1 MGSSDP
7 EVRPVRFTR
16 SAPAAPARSGTAS
29 RFDHTR
35 YVSSTLEFRCN
46 LKCVHCMIEDTM
58 DRLVPQSPEQL
69 KALLAHNAAHR
80 KWSGLILTGSEITLH
95 RDLPEWA
102 RLARQNGFE
111 HVRIQTHGMR
121 LAQAG
126 YCEELIDAGVDE
138 FFVSVTAA
146 DAASHDAIT
155 QVPGSFDKTLR
166 GLELLDACD
175 HVTTITNTVVTS
187 MNFTQLPRLVE
198 RLAPLRR
205 LAQMEFWFYFPMSEQ
220 DDKGLI
226 ASHPQALPYL
236 RSAIAALRA
245 AGRGIEVKNFPE
257 CLLGADRDVLYND
270 QPALFIDPAFWTE
283 FDRNGFHQCVYREQC
298 ASTQCLGLNSAYIEK
313 YGDHAAMLTPFSSPQ
328 GLLRE

>member
-7 EVRPVRFTR
+7 EARPLRFAR
-16 SAPAAPARSGTAS
+16 SLPAAPVAPGTAS

-69 KALLAHNAAHR
+69 QALLAHNAAHR

-102 RLARQNGFE
+102 RRARQSGFE

-121 LAQAG
+121 LAQAS

-155 QVPGSFDKTLR
+155 QVPGSFDKTLH
-166 GLELLDACD
+166 GLELLDAHD
-175 HVTTITNTVVTS
+175 HVTTITNTVVTAL
-187 MNFTQLPRLVE
+187 NFTQLPRLVE

-226 ASHPQALPYL
+226 ASHVEALPHL
-236 RSAIAALRA
+236 RAAIAALRT

-283 FDRNGFHQCVYREQC
+283 FDRNGFHQCVYRDRC

-313 YGDHAAMLTPFSSPQ
+313 YGDHAAMLTPFSFP
-328 GLLRE
+328 